1 MNLQRMIL
9 FSAMELIRVGILSL
23 EILKTT
29 YLVENQNKFGCV
41 LYKCRYKEIILG
53 VLILGSNSY
62 CGIILL
68 VETYNVSQSFVCL
81 LNFNLIKSEDF
92 L

>member
-1 MNLQRMIL
+1 MD
-9 FSAMELIRVGILSL
+9 LIRVGILSL
-23 EILKTT
+23 EILRTT
-29 YLVENQNKFGCV
+29 YLVENQNKFCCE

-53 VLILGSNSY
+53 VLILGSNAY